1 VSEKWQ
7 KGCNTTRST
16 VVPLLST
23 DSGSI
28 GLVFEVRMGFGIFP
42 MIWSHPTL
50 RATDAYF
57 NPPTNTYTWSNLQL
71 SGFDCRFD

>member
-1 VSEKWQ
+1 MRKEEESSESQKVQ

-28 GLVFEVRMGFGIFP
+28 GLDFEVRMGFGIFP
-42 MIWSHPTL
+42 MIWSHP
-50 RATDAYF
+50 
-57 NPPTNTYTWSNLQL
+57 SQ
-71 SGFDCRFD
+71 SVCERFL

>member
-1 VSEKWQ
+1 LETRRGTELRAKGMKHQEGEAEGSSKVQ

-28 GLVFEVRMGFGIFP
+28 GLDFEVRMGFGIFP
-42 MIWSHPTL
+42 MIWSHP
-50 RATDAYF
+50 
-57 NPPTNTYTWSNLQL
+57 SQ
-71 SGFDCRFD
+71 SICEGFL

>member
-1 VSEKWQ
+1 MRKRKEEESFESQKVQ

-28 GLVFEVRMGFGIFP
+28 GLDFEVRMGFGIFP
-42 MIWSHPTL
+42 MIWSHP
-50 RATDAYF
+50 
-57 NPPTNTYTWSNLQL
+57 SQ
-71 SGFDCRFD
+71 SICERFL